1 MEIYMSRFDA
11 KLLSQ
16 LTKIQSETDVQ
27 ERLMNI
33 DLTITRAQLDRIVEV
48 LSRPHPEISAIKI
61 YKENGYS
68 IIKVMWDKVY
78 GAFRVV
84 RLTPFEEDLSEF
96 MFHKEPVNNIEKYLN
111 DLIENKKILGYERII
126 F

>member
-1 MEIYMSRFDA
+1 MEIYMKRFDA

-16 LTKIQSETDVQ
+16 LTKIQSETDDQ
-27 ERLMNI
+27 QRLMNI

-61 YKENGYS
+61 HKENGYS

-84 RLTPFEEDLSEF
+84 RLTPFEEDISEL
-96 MFHKEPVNNIEKYLN
+96 MFHKDPANIEKHL
-111 DLIENKKILGYERII
+111 DELIENKKILGYERII